1 MGGDSV
7 ADGVVVGGFGDGTG
21 ADGCTHGAL
30 EVGVVG
36 MLAADDARSGIEAQ
50 FGGGEDVL
58 PAPFIASVGTCA
70 FACAGE
76 IGGSAAG
83 IEVGCVKLL
92 DMVQIFL

>member
-7 ADGVVVGGFGDGTG
+7 ADGVAVGGFGDGTG
-21 ADGCTHGAL
+21 VDRCTRGIL

-36 MLAADDARSGIEAQ
+36 MLVADDARSGIEAQ

-58 PAPFIASVGTCA
+58 SALFIASVGACA

-76 IGGSAAG
+76 IGGSVAD
-83 IEVGCVKLL
+83 IEVGCVNLL